1 MSALGTRIR
10 VSAKRGG
17 AAAEDRVQHFQVKPG
32 EPLRAAIEEGFSGCA
47 DHIGHLDGRPRHLLL
62 SVVAIAIARQRQ
74 RVERARGGIQVL
86 LREMEIN
93 GGFSQ
98 IAVS

>member
-1 MSALGTRIR
+1 
-10 VSAKRGG
+10 
-17 AAAEDRVQHFQVKPG
+17 
-32 EPLRAAIEEGFSGCA
+32 
-47 DHIGHLDGRPRHLLL
+47 
-62 SVVAIAIARQRQ
+62 VAIAIARQRQ